1 MKFSCVVV
9 VCVFAGGGMAGA
21 QTNPTPPSV
30 TVPPLNIMLPNY
42 NSVAA
47 GETGSLE
54 GGAFIV
60 RANDSSSA
68 FYNPAGLALAEQT
81 SISGSAGVFQID
93 RVHPENLSN
102 TGSSFQQ
109 IPSMFGL
116 VIKDLF
122 HSPQWAAGGSIVRVN
137 AWHHS
142 TAGDQTFTVG
152 TSTERAS
159 ITSSAELSG
168 YMMNIGI
175 GYSNMDKLRV
185 GGSVDGQYTTTLR
198 AQSFG
203 DQFRNTTGLTTLL
216 VGGNGWGSTAHL
228 RMSLGA
234 QYDITPTIHVG
245 GVMRT
250 PGIGVYSSGQY
261 AQEGVSHAGA
271 VTTTASFFDD
281 SPSVEYKIPFE
292 FKVGGAYG
300 GKRGQ
305 IEVDLIAYQG
315 AGAYPSLQSSNPLT
329 VITDQGLGGAPTV
342 QTLPLTSPIIDS
354 TSVVNVVV
362 GGRFNLSSNGVWRL
376 HGGYGTDRSPV
387 GPNDTNFTKVDLQ
400 NWTVGIS
407 GRASIILAS
416 LGLRV
421 STGTSDPIT
430 LRTLTNGQ
438 PLQTTLKATSVGLV
452 YSVAVLF

>member
-1 MKFSCVVV
+1 MKLSCVVA
-9 VCVFAGGGMAGA
+9 VCVFAGTGVAGA
-21 QTNPTPPSV
+21 QTNPPPPSV

-42 NSVAA
+42 NGVPA
-47 GETGSLE
+47 GEIGGLE
-54 GGAFIV
+54 GGAFVV
-60 RANDSSSA
+60 RANDSSAA
-68 FYNPAGLALAEQT
+68 FYNPAGLALAEKT
-81 SISGSAGVFQID
+81 SISGSAGVFQVD

-102 TGSSFQQ
+102 KGSSFQQ
-109 IPSMFGL
+109 IPAMAGL

-122 HSPQWAAGGSIVRVN
+122 HSEQWSAGAAIVRVN
-137 AWHHS
+137 AWNQS
-142 TAGDQTFTVG
+142 SAGDQTISAG

-159 ITSSAELSG
+159 YTSSAEFSG

-175 GYSNMDKLRV
+175 GYSNLNKLRV

-198 AQSFG
+198 AQSLG

-234 QYDITPTIHVG
+234 QYDITPTIHIG

-250 PGIGVYSSGQY
+250 PGIGLFSGGEY

-281 SPSVEYKIPFE
+281 SPSIEYKIPFE
-292 FKVGGAYG
+292 FKIGAAYV

-305 IEVDLIAYQG
+305 IEIDMIAHQG
-315 AGAYPSLQSSNPLT
+315 AGAYPGLQSSNPLT

-362 GGRFNLSSNGVWRL
+362 GGRLNLSSNGVWRL

-421 STGTSDPIT
+421 STGTSDPIV

-438 PLQTTLKATSVGLV
+438 PLQTTMKVTSVGLV
-452 YSVAVLF
+452 YSVAILF